1 MIRPRTAVILPLV
14 VARPG
19 QGEALAVWAV
29 WGVTTIAVLVTYS
42 WVDPAELYN
51 VSRGG
56 PAGGLSRT
64 LVHLNWPIA
73 LAAIPLVLVAMG
85 ALPRACW
92 WLAAPALALCATLP
106 FVVDQDDLD
115 ARWVNVVP
123 AAGVAVALGLT
134 VAATG
139 RAGASFEPRLPGDV
153 VRIGTAAGVGLLSL
167 PWMAAAFGFHLP
179 TDVFAGDELLERDD
193 GRLEA
198 AVHLGEH
205 HGFHGALLL
214 LTALALSRA
223 RPAAARLDAWLVI
236 ATAALVGYGG
246 INFVEDLWHEQI
258 VKRDWVEWKIPS
270 ALVPGAEPM
279 TLVTVALA
287 VIAWWLLR
295 RERAILR
302 A

>member
-1 MIRPRTAVILPLV
+1 M

-29 WGVTTIAVLVTYS
+29 WGVTTIVALVTYS

-51 VSRGG
+51 VSRDGF
-56 PAGGLSRT
+56 AGGLSRA

-85 ALPRACW
+85 ALPRVCW

-106 FVVDQDDLD
+106 FVVDQSDLD

-123 AAGVAVALGLT
+123 AAGVAIALGLT

-139 RAGASFEPRLPGDV
+139 RAGGSFERRLPGDV

-167 PWMAAAFGFHLP
+167 PWMAAALGFHLP
-179 TDVFAGDELLERDD
+179 TNVFAGDELLERDD

-236 ATAALVGYGG
+236 ATAALAGYGG
-246 INFVEDLWHEQI
+246 TNFVEDLWHEQV

-287 VIAWWLLR
+287 AIAWWLLR

-302 A
+302 RV

>member
-1 MIRPRTAVILPLV
+1 M

-29 WGVTTIAVLVTYS
+29 LGATTTVALVTYS
-42 WVDPAELYN
+42 WVDPVELYN

-56 PAGGLSRT
+56 LAGGLSRA

-106 FVVDQDDLD
+106 FVVDQADLD
-115 ARWVNVVP
+115 ARWVNVLP
-123 AAGVAVALGLT
+123 ATGVVVALGLT
-134 VAATG
+134 VAAAR
-139 RAGASFEPRLPGDV
+139 RAGSSFEPRLPGDP
-153 VRIGTAAGVGLLSL
+153 VRIGVAAAVGLVSL
-167 PWMAAAFGFHLP
+167 PWMTAALGFHLP
-179 TDVFAGDELLERDD
+179 TDVFMGEELFEQD
-193 GRLEA
+193 GGTPGA

-205 HGFHGALLL
+205 HGLHGALLL

-223 RPAAARLDAWLVI
+223 RPAAARLDAWLVV
-236 ATAALVGYGG
+236 ATGALAGYGAV
-246 INFVEDLWHEQI
+246 NFAEDLWHEQV

-270 ALVPGAEPM
+270 ALTPGANA
-279 TLVTVALA
+279 VTA
-287 VIAWWLLR
+287 VWLLLGAVAWWLLR

-302 A
+302 SL